1 MDVPWVLPTSAGGG
15 VPNGEVYRGIRE
27 DLTAILRVDPLGVQD
42 LPVPACP
49 AWRVRDVAAHLVG
62 VVDDVLHG
70 NLEGVTT
77 DAWTAAQ
84 VDARR
89 GRSLVEILD
98 EWDRIAPPFEA
109 AATGLGSSLDPRALL
124 DTWTHQQ
131 DLRTALGLPPADD
144 PVGLHHT
151 AVTLVRMCEARMDSG
166 RIPPFRIVLD
176 GTPVADRAGAA
187 AVHTTAFEWARAV
200 VGRRSRAQAIAWN
213 WHGVD
218 PEDVVD
224 RLVVFRWADRVA
236 HG

>member
-1 MDVPWVLPTSAGGG
+1 MEVPWVLPASAGGS

-27 DLTAILRVDPLGVQD
+27 DLTTILRVDPLGVQD

-49 AWRVRDVAAHLVG
+49 AWRVRDVIAHLAG
-62 VVDDVLHG
+62 VVDDVLRG
-70 NLEGVTT
+70 NLEGVTS

-89 GRSLVEILD
+89 GRSLLDHLD
-98 EWDRIAPPFEA
+98 EWERSAPAFEA
-109 AATGLGSSLDPRALL
+109 AATGLGPALDPRALL
-124 DTWTHQQ
+124 DTWTHQH
-131 DLRTALGLPPADD
+131 DLRAALGLSPADD

-151 AVTLVRMCEARMDSG
+151 AITLVRMCEARMDAG

-176 GTPVADRAGAA
+176 GTPCSERAVTA

-200 VGRRSRAQAIAWN
+200 VGRRSRAQAVAWR
-213 WHGVD
+213 WEGID

-224 RLVVFRWADRVA
+224 RLVVFRWSDRDA
-236 HG
+236 QG